1 MHEVQEKSLN
11 DAVDRPFLAVVNG
24 VFISVIPS
32 STWKEKIIFLLFF
45 FFFLLKSNWSI
56 KVILFFFFNN
66 F

>member
-32 STWKEKIIFLLFF
+32 STRKEKIIFLLFF
-45 FFFLLKSNWSI
+45 FFFI
-56 KVILFFFFNN
+56 KIKLID
-66 F
+66 